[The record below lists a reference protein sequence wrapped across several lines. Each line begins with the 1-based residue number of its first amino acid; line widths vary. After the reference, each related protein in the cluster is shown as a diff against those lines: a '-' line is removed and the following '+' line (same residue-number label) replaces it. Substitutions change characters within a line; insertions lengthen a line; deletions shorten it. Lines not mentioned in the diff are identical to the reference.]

1 MSAELLTVRNL
12 HVSVRRG
19 GRPLVRDV
27 SFDVE
32 PGTSFGFVGET
43 SSGKSLTCRAVISLL
58 PPGLQSSGDISY
70 GGTRLSGLSA
80 RELAAI
86 RGRTISMIFQDPLA
100 ALNPMMRVGDAIV
113 QVLRARGGLGR
124 GRHDGRASASAGIEL
139 LERVGIDDPGRRARL
154 HPHEFSGGM
163 RQRVAIAMALAAR
176 PSVLIAD
183 EPTSALDVVVQAGI
197 LSLLDRLRR
206 EDGMSLIL
214 VSHDFGVISAAC
226 DQVAVMYAG
235 QIVEEGPASQ
245 VLSKPSHPYTAGL
258 LASLPQPKRKTPL
271 VPIPG
276 SVPDPASIG
285 TGCAFAPRCHLVT
298 PACRAEPIPLLEVAS
313 GRVSRCLRW
322 ADTREPIGSGTPGE
336 GRHAVVE

>member
-1 MSAELLTVRNL
+1 MTAEQLTVREL
-12 HVSVRRG
+12 DVSVRRD
-19 GRPLVRDV
+19 GRRLVRGV

-32 PGTSFGFVGET
+32 PGSSFGFVGET

-58 PPGLQSSGDISY
+58 PAGLQASGDIRY
-70 GGTRLSGLSA
+70 GGKRLSGLTS
-80 RELAAI
+80 RELASV
-86 RGRTISMIFQDPLA
+86 RGQTISMIFQDPLA

-113 QVLRARGGLGR
+113 QVLHAHGGQDRRG
-124 GRHDGRASASAGIEL
+124 AKVAAVEL

-176 PSVLIAD
+176 PSLLIAD

-197 LSLLDRLRR
+197 LDLLDRLRR

-226 DQVAVMYAG
+226 DQLAVMYAG
-235 QIVEEGPASQ
+235 QAVEQGPASQ
-245 VLSKPSHPYTAGL
+245 LLSKPAHPYTAGL
-258 LASLPQPKRKTPL
+258 LASLPQPGRSTPL

-276 SVPDPASIG
+276 SVPDPAEIG
-285 TGCAFAPRCHLVT
+285 IGCAFAPRCQLAQQ
-298 PACRAEPIPLLEVAS
+298 ACRSEPVPMLDVAP
-313 GRVSRCLRW
+313 GRASRCLRW
-322 ADTREPIGSGTPGE
+322 TKVYGQEPPAGPDE
-336 GRHAVVE
+336 GRHAVVR

>member
-1 MSAELLTVRNL
+1 MTAEKLTVRDL
-12 HVSVRRG
+12 QVAVRRTG
-19 GRPLVRDV
+19 QELVRGV

-32 PGTSFGFVGET
+32 PGSSFGFVGET

-58 PPGLQSSGDISY
+58 PVGLQSRGDIFY
-70 GGTRLSGLSA
+70 GGTRLSGLST
-80 RELAAI
+80 RELGGV

-113 QVLRARGGLGR
+113 QVLRAHDRPGR
-124 GRHDGRASASAGIEL
+124 GRARHRASAEGAVEL
-139 LERVGIDDPGRRARL
+139 LERVGITDAARRSRL
-154 HPHEFSGGM
+154 YPHEFSGGM

-176 PSVLIAD
+176 PSLLIAD

-197 LSLLDRLRR
+197 LRLLDQLRR

-214 VSHDFGVISAAC
+214 VSHDFGVISGAC
-226 DQVAVMYAG
+226 DQLAVMYAG
-235 QIVEEGPASQ
+235 QIVEQGPTIK
-245 VLSKPSHPYTAGL
+245 VLAKPGHPYTAGL
-258 LASLPQPKRKTPL
+258 LASLPQHGRTTPL

-298 PACRAEPIPLLEVAS
+298 DKCRDAPIPLLMVAP

-322 ADTREPIGSGTPGE
+322 ADVREPVSPQPSGE
-336 GRHAVVE
+336 GRHTVVE